1 MKSAV
6 IVFPGSN
13 CDRDAKVALHQIT
26 GESPTMVW
34 HKDGQIPSNS
44 DLVVIP
50 GGFSYGDYL
59 RCGAIA
65 ANSCIIG
72 QIRDH
77 ADRGGYI
84 LGICNGFQILC
95 EMKLLP
101 GTLIRNENLK
111 FVCNSQQLTISNGN
125 TAFTYAY
132 SPNKSISI
140 PIAHAEGNY
149 FADDDTLSSLEDENR
164 VIFRY
169 KNNPNGSA
177 NNIAGIVSQNG
188 KILGMMPH
196 PERAIGTYECGS
208 DGTKLFTSLMETIT

>member
-13 CDRDAKVALHQIT
+13 CDRDAYVALHEVT
-26 GESPTMVW
+26 GESPAMVW
-34 HKDGQIPSNS
+34 HKDGQIPSNT

-65 ANSCIIG
+65 ANSKIIE

-77 ADRGGYI
+77 AERGGYL

-101 GTLIRNENLK
+101 GTLIRNNNLK
-111 FVCNSQQLTISNGN
+111 FICNSQQLTISNEN
-125 TAFTYAY
+125 TAFTCAY
-132 SPNKSISI
+132 SPTKNISI

-149 FADDDTLSSLEDENR
+149 FADDKTLSSLENENR
-164 VIFRY
+164 VVFRY
-169 KNNPNGSA
+169 QNNPNGSA
-177 NNIAGIVSQNG
+177 NNIAGILSKNG

-196 PERAIGTYECGS
+196 PERAIGSNECGS
-208 DGTKLFTSLMETIT
+208 DGTQLFTSLMETIT